1 MPLLTPPRY
10 QRFALLG
17 LLVAG
22 AAGLVEATQESSA
35 NGLRAFLAAALG
47 WAVVGLALSLPGLTV
62 RGLLLGGFFVGAG
75 ILSWSF
81 SESPGVV
88 WGFLVVE
95 GAVFATWTFPWLRD
109 LAKLPK
115 LGGAWLGLAYWFLG
129 TLGALL
135 NHPLVSVQRIVY
147 GGLFT
152 LGALAVLSVIRR
164 TRTDP
169 TPAIAAAFLLAL
181 GVLLLVGSGNAL
193 DDVHA
198 VPGTAWGNNMAQR
211 FWGGP
216 FFLYH
221 PNSIAL
227 ISVLVALR
235 IAPDRAFAVWQR
247 AGVLG
252 TSFLMLLLVTSRTA
266 WGFAVAAALV
276 HAWLV
281 FRKRVDHA
289 GSGRRA
295 VVTVLVPFVLL
306 VALMIGSG
314 GPQWLVYNRYP
325 NSSAGSDLTSGRTQT
340 WKKVIEDFKGDTIAE
355 KLFGNGDDA
364 RGTVTR
370 ADSVED
376 PNTTPPKLTT
386 DNAFFGA
393 LRRGGMAGVAA
404 FLLGLVLVL
413 RRALSR
419 DAAPW
424 FTITAVAAL
433 PTIAT
438 SDWVLGGT
446 GGTLW
451 ILLLAAEAWQV
462 YRPTD
467 EDAPVTG

>member
-1 MPLLTPPRY
+1 MPLLSPPRY
-10 QRFALLG
+10 RQFALLG
-17 LLVAG
+17 LVVAG
-22 AAGLVEATQESSA
+22 VAGLVEATQVNSA

-81 SESPGVV
+81 SEQPGVV
-88 WGFLVVE
+88 WAFLAVE
-95 GAVFATWTFPWLRD
+95 GVVFATWTFPWLRD
-109 LAKLPK
+109 LARLPK
-115 LGGAWLGLAYWFLG
+115 LGAAWLGLAYWFLG

-135 NHPLVSVQRIVY
+135 DHPLVSVQRAVY

-152 LGALAVLSVIRR
+152 LGALAVLAVIKK
-164 TRTDP
+164 TKKDP
-169 TPAIAAAFLLAL
+169 TPAVAAAFLLAL
-181 GVLLLVGSGNAL
+181 GALLLVGSGNAL

-235 IAPDRAFAVWQR
+235 IAPDRAFALWQR
-247 AGVLG
+247 VGVLG

-276 HAWLV
+276 HAWLIY
-281 FRKRVDHA
+281 RKKFDYRK
-289 GSGRRA
+289 A
-295 VVTVLVPFVLL
+295 VAAAVLPFVLL
-306 VALMIGSG
+306 VALMVGSG

-325 NSSAGSDLTSGRTQT
+325 NSHAGSDLTSGRTAT
-340 WKKVIEDFKGDTIAE
+340 WKKVISDFKADTVAE
-355 KLFGNGDDA
+355 QLFGNGDDA

-376 PNTTPPKLTT
+376 PNTKLPKLTT

-393 LRRGGMAGVAA
+393 LRRGGVTGVAA
-404 FLLGLVLVL
+404 FLLGLVLLV
-413 RRALSR
+413 RRALAR

-424 FTITAVAAL
+424 FTITTIAAL

-462 YRPTD
+462 YRPAAD
-467 EDAPVTG
+467 